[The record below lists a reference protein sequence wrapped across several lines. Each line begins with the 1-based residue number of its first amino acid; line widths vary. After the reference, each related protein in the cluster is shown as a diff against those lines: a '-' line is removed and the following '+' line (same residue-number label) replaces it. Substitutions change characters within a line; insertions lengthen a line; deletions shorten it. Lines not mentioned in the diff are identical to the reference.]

1 VVLLKMQIVRNPDEN
16 TSKWPYA
23 WSLALFALELG
34 MSALV
39 MVDACVALATGSAIL
54 FVGEDPLFKI
64 WIAFILILLSSLQ
77 LSVAQS
83 KKV

>member
-1 VVLLKMQIVRNPDEN
+1 MQIVRNPDES

-34 MSALV
+34 MSCLV
-39 MVDACVALATGSAIL
+39 MCDACITLATGSAVL
-54 FVGEDPLFKI
+54 FIGEDPLFKI

-83 KKV
+83 KKVRA